1 MSAMATRSI
10 RHIPVALRSMN
21 HGRAASARCYS
32 SLYAPVDDGRARR
45 GDPVHDLVGDAEQP
59 GLYGLGVKSIA
70 TRNVKRGE
78 VIFHEAGPSTD
89 KPTMHSIQVG
99 VDKHVAIMG
108 EGRYTAHSFEPNT
121 LVKIFE
127 DSSHP
132 IDFVAARDIE
142 EGEQISFDYT
152 TTEWDMG
159 APFTD
164 AVTGKTC
171 RGFKHLPAA
180 EKLARL
186 REGVLPSH
194 IMRLWIEHE
203 LLPQEGP
210 RDGSVKTGE

>member
-45 GDPVHDLVGDAEQP
+45 GDPVHDLVGDGMMLLLLGSLAITPPIAHRPCTSQPPSAEQP

-89 KPTMHSIQVG
+89 KPTMHSIQVS

-108 EGRYTAHSFEPNT
+108 EGRYTGAS
-121 LVKIFE
+121 LVGLSIGVE
-127 DSSHP
+127 CPGPAVPANLAAPSHP
-132 IDFVAARDIE
+132 LNPPVPHGRFLQRTASNPTR
-142 EGEQISFDYT
+142 
-152 TTEWDMG
+152 
-159 APFTD
+159 
-164 AVTGKTC
+164 
-171 RGFKHLPAA
+171 
-180 EKLARL
+180 
-186 REGVLPSH
+186 
-194 IMRLWIEHE
+194 
-203 LLPQEGP
+203 
-210 RDGSVKTGE
+210 